1 VATIPGSSIAVPRRF
16 WGARASRVLV
26 NAFRVHELLR
36 QHDNL
41 LTRPGVNKAVL
52 DDVPHRYTLKLP

>member
-1 VATIPGSSIAVPRRF
+1 
-16 WGARASRVLV
+16 V
-26 NAFRVHELLR
+26 NASHIHELLR

-41 LTRPGVNKAVL
+41 LTRLGVNKAVL